1 MAVSELNNLLDL
13 LLSQDHTQS
22 CYTILCCTFVPCP
35 AMLNQETKKK
45 VEVKKDEDHREP
57 CGLIGTAANWNLHV
71 LDCTVS
77 VEIWIF
83 LAQV

>member
-1 MAVSELNNLLDL
+1 
-13 LLSQDHTQS
+13 
-22 CYTILCCTFVPCP
+22 
-35 AMLNQETKKK
+35 MLNQETKKK

-57 CGLIGTAANWNLHV
+57 CGLLGTAANWNLHV